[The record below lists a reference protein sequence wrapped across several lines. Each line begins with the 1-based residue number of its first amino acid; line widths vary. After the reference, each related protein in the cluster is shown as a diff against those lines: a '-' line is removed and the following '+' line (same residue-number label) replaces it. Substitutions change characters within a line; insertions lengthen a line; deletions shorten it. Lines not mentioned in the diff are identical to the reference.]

1 MLKTN
6 MAVQVW
12 CRLLLS
18 ASLTLALNLQSIP
31 TRGANTNP
39 KSGVGPNLRCS
50 SSVPSPHTE
59 SRKKVSDDRQIEVSC
74 SAKGSADAPASVEVP
89 AAEVE
94 VVECSIC
101 NIEFDPFM
109 IYEAPTDENG
119 ELVCEHENMKICK
132 ACMAQVGE
140 KFHKEN
146 FRV

>member
-6 MAVQVW
+6 MVVQVW
-12 CRLLLS
+12 CLLLS
-18 ASLTLALNLQSIP
+18 ASFTLALNLQSIN
-31 TRGANTNP
+31 TRGADET
-39 KSGVGPNLRCS
+39 SVGPNLGYN
-50 SSVPSPHTE
+50 SPVASHTR
-59 SRKKVSDDRQIEVSC
+59 SHYKRLVSDPAIEVSC
-74 SAKGSADAPASVEVP
+74 SAEGSADAPASVEVP